1 MATTKLNIGKIP
13 ISKGEYQDGTAYQ
26 RLNQVTMLG
35 STYQSKID
43 DNTSAPAQMG
53 ADGAVENINTDKWL
67 CVAVGNVSAA
77 KKVVYNNETSGLEA
91 GNVQEAIDET
101 NTKVSDLYKI
111 PLPFREIIN
120 PEYIKVIVDA
130 EDHFLFGIQ
139 LDGTIEWVKGIPAPI
154 RTKFQEIINQ
164 CLQDKTDILKK
175 LNESNACIAALQ
187 ETKVD
192 KVDGKGLIDSSVAEV
207 YSIVNNSKYM
217 EVKTDAGNKIL
228 SAIYNDGSH
237 YVRELKSETID
248 DLKET
253 KVDKVI
259 NKSLIDDEIKECFYI
274 LKNDEWDYVIIDT
287 EYKIVF
293 GVRNDGK
300 FIGDILVLTDL
311 NEKVNVLEK
320 NIDLE
325 YLKALSSVIDVKKTI
340 NFDTKDISGTNDTLE
355 KDETNESIYI
365 CYKKTFDTLTLIKE
379 FYIDLYGVSNNDIGD
394 EYTFLLGEI
403 DQRNWFL
410 PRTTFT
416 AKVDGVTDGMLSF
429 LFDNIIAKK
438 GEVLMLCAH
447 CTKAAIAENSSK
459 IINLYNNNTR
469 RNIPAFTRDLDSALS
484 YITSNSLIHPDVR
497 VVIKGVSYNGI
508 FPNNVNFSELQN
520 SVTSNTDLVNKK
532 QNIKLTDSENGK
544 KYKLKVKN
552 GQLVL
557 KSLDYDKILCLGN
570 SFTTGWYGRSLAST
584 TDKTPYYE
592 HIKNVSGASVVD
604 HAGWVTLE
612 RSLLDTDFQDIP
624 KRENNYDAILVQ
636 LGENVVSTDTN
647 AVYQTFLKAF
657 QAIKNNWKDADVF
670 FVFGRVIGNKPYPIC
685 KAIMQ
690 AALDEEVEYTDCSSV
705 SLQEHSLRGDFAYD
719 NKNNLVEISDAAYS
733 SHPSDIGCYKIAEKV
748 LELMGFSSTIPSRMF
763 SMDKIQPEGGTIS
776 TASNRWV
783 SGGLVTIQCVP
794 NEGYNIKNIT
804 VTKES
809 GEAIETTEKE
819 NSLGIKCYVFL
830 MPETNVTISAIF
842 TNV

>member
-13 ISKGEYQDGTAYQ
+13 ISKGEYQEGTAYQ

-53 ADGAVENINTDKWL
+53 ADGTVENINTDKWL
-67 CVAVGNVSAA
+67 CVAVGNISSA

-91 GNVQEAIDET
+91 GNVQAAIDET

-111 PLPFREIIN
+111 PLPFHEIIN

-192 KVDGKGLIDSSVAEV
+192 KVDGKELIDSSIAEV
-207 YSIVNNSKYM
+207 YSLVNNSKYI
-217 EVKTDAGNKIL
+217 EVKTDADGKIL
-228 SAIYNDGSH
+228 STIYNDGSH

-253 KVDKVI
+253 KIDKDE
-259 NKSLIDDEIKECFYI
+259 NKSLIDNEIKECFYI
-274 LKNDEWDYVIIDT
+274 IKNDEWDYVIIDT
-287 EYKIVF
+287 EYKIIF

-300 FIGDILVLTDL
+300 FIGDSLVLTNL
-311 NEKVNVLEK
+311 YEKVDVLEK

-365 CYKKTFDTLTLIKE
+365 CYKKRFDTLTLIKD
-379 FYIDLYGVSNNDIGD
+379 FHIDLYKASNNDIGD

-410 PRTTFT
+410 PRTTFK
-416 AKVDGVTDGMLSF
+416 AKVNSVTNGMLDF
-429 LFDNIIAKK
+429 YFNNIVAKE

-447 CTKAAIAENSSK
+447 RTKNAMDEESNK
-459 IINLYNNNTR
+459 IVTMYTNKAR
-469 RNIPAFTRDLDSALS
+469 KNIPAFTRDLNSALS
-484 YITSNSLIHPDVR
+484 NVSSNSIEYPDIRIIVT
-497 VVIKGVSYNGI
+497 GVSYNGI

-520 SVTSNTDLVNKK
+520 SVISNTDLVNKK

-557 KSLDYDKILCLGN
+557 KSLNYDKILCLGN

-584 TDKTPYYE
+584 TDKTPYYK
-592 HIKNVSGASVVD
+592 HMKNVSNASVVD
-604 HAGWVTLE
+604 NAGWVTLE
-612 RSLLDTDFQDIP
+612 RSLLDTDFQNIP
-624 KRENNYDAILVQ
+624 KKENNYDAILVQ
-636 LGENVVSTDTN
+636 LGENIISTDTN

-690 AALDEEVEYTDCSSV
+690 AALDEGVEYTDCSSI

-719 NKNNLVEISDAAYS
+719 NTNNLVEISDAAYS

-748 LELMGFSSTIPSRMF
+748 LELMGFSSTIPNRMF
-763 SMDKIQPEGGTIS
+763 SINKIQTEGGTIS

-783 SGGLVTIQCVP
+783 SDGLVTIQCVP
-794 NEGYNIKNIT
+794 NKGYNIKNII

-809 GEAIETTEKE
+809 GETIETTEKV

-830 MPETNVTISAIF
+830 MPTENVTISANFI
-842 TNV
+842 NV